1 MKPVQSVLPEPKW
14 QVDVID
20 DEEDDDDDVD
30 DDEDEEEREQW
41 EAHDDDDGDGDNV
54 ICHSPVGFK
63 DKSQGVSLGFGCR
76 DMGTVVHETL
86 HNLGFYHEQSRPD
99 RDLYIKLNMTNVQ
112 KGHEKNFLKMYPPLI
127 DTQNLPY
134 DYNSIMHYGPHAFAI
149 DRAIPTIIPLKKNVV
164 IGQRSGMSQL
174 DIIQL
179 QRLYKCPERQYI
191 PIQDGHT
198 VSPNCTFDGGLCGWQ
213 NVTMDPSI
221 KNNTWLRQNA
231 ETLSLHTGPLMDH
244 TIGAVDVWHITLRF
258 EWDGYVT
265 LVQVTAVIF
274 SIAAYLQRSWS
285 FVIAFVRIRVMGREE
300 TREKE
305 VAEEKWHKSCQL
317 LGAEEAI
324 ELVTEKNSYYLFTE
338 ASSNYHSVAKIR
350 TPKVTPGKHCL
361 QFWYHMY
368 GKDMGTLKVNI
379 VTDGQKAINIV
390 KISGNKGNVWL
401 QSKTGFTATEN
412 TQVEFESITGEH
424 YRSDMAIDDVIV
436 QDGTC

>member
-1 MKPVQSVLPEPKW
+1 MQGAILWTVSLWLGLVGAIPIVLKLKS
-14 QVDVID
+14 
-20 DEEDDDDDVD
+20 
-30 DDEDEEEREQW
+30 
-41 EAHDDDDGDGDNV
+41 AHDFDPRYPEEVPGMFQGDIDLEGRN
-54 ICHSPVGFK
+54 IFSRNAIGSAKKKWPSTTIPFKIHSYFSKCHSPVGFK

-244 TIGAVDVWHITLRF
+244 TIGAVD
-258 EWDGYVT
+258 G
-265 LVQVTAVIF
+265 
-274 SIAAYLQRSWS
+274 
-285 FVIAFVRIRVMGREE
+285 
-300 TREKE
+300 
-305 VAEEKWHKSCQL
+305 
-317 LGAEEAI
+317 
-324 ELVTEKNSYYLFTE
+324 YYLFTE

>member
-1 MKPVQSVLPEPKW
+1 MQGTILWTVSLWLGLVGAIPIVLKLKSVHDFDPRYPEEVPGMFQGDIDLEGRNIFSRNAIGSAKKKW
-14 QVDVID
+14 PSRTIPFKIHSYFSKYDK
-20 DEEDDDDDVD
+20 EEFVAAMNHIEQMSSLNGKNCITFVNWTN
-30 DDEDEEEREQW
+30 ED
-41 EAHDDDDGDGDNV
+41 AYMFFATGKG
-54 ICHSPVGFK
+54 CHSPVGFK

-99 RDLYIKLNMTNVQ
+99 RDSYIKLNMTNVQ

-134 DYNSIMHYGPHAFAI
+134 DYHSIMHYGPYAFAI
-149 DRAIPTIIPLKKNVV
+149 DRAIPTIIPLKKNAV

-179 QRLYKCPERQYI
+179 QRLYKCPEREYVH
-191 PIQDGHT
+191 IQDAHI
-198 VSPNCTFDGGLCGWQ
+198 VSPNCTFDGGFCGWQ
-213 NVTMDPSI
+213 NVSMDPSI

-231 ETLSLHTGPLMDH
+231 DTLSLRTGPLMDH
-244 TIGAVDVWHITLRF
+244 TIGAVD
-258 EWDGYVT
+258 G
-265 LVQVTAVIF
+265 
-274 SIAAYLQRSWS
+274 
-285 FVIAFVRIRVMGREE
+285 
-300 TREKE
+300 
-305 VAEEKWHKSCQL
+305 
-317 LGAEEAI
+317 
-324 ELVTEKNSYYLFTE
+324 YYLYTE
-338 ASSNYHSVAKIR
+338 ASSNAHAVAKIR

-379 VTDGQKAINIV
+379 VTDGQKTVNIV
-390 KISGNKGNVWL
+390 DISGNKGNVWL
-401 QSKTGFTATEN
+401 QSKTAFTATEN
-412 TQVEFESITGEH
+412 TQVEFESITGDL